1 MREGS
6 SPGHRSASPL
16 ASYAGRICCYAEK
29 TKAQA
34 HEEAKR
40 IVAKAQAEADCIV
53 REAEV
58 TTLKHKAKLSLLA
71 ERYPDINEMLEKEVK
86 KRQKRRIIQKNKC
99 KSINIS
105 QAEKGSSN

>member
-1 MREGS
+1 MYFKAEKD
-6 SPGHRSASPL
+6 
-16 ASYAGRICCYAEK
+16 AEK